1 LKLVF
6 ALLFLVSFSISAQE
20 YVDLFRIGYSQTL
33 KNNFEN
39 TNASTNV
46 ESFDIGFTF
55 PVVLNKNHALITGA
69 DFSLNSLQLFPTAEI
84 TNLYS
89 TNLKLGLASTWSK
102 KWSSTLVLL
111 PKIASD
117 YKNISNDDF
126 YLGGF
131 ALLKYKRN
139 DNLKYRFGLYGSQ
152 EAFGL
157 FTTPIIGW
165 YYLSPNKRFEMDL
178 SLPISAD
185 VSYKLGTITIGIDY
199 FGIGRSYNVNSKN
212 TSKMYADLSSLEF
225 ASYVQFNTFNESLLL
240 RAKAGYSSNNY
251 EMYAENDEI
260 DLGISAFTF
269 GDNRTQL
276 NPNLQGSIFLKVEAI
291 YRFHITKLD
300 NKKD

>member
-1 LKLVF
+1 
-6 ALLFLVSFSISAQE
+6 VSFSISAQE

>member
-1 LKLVF
+1 MKLVF

>member
-1 LKLVF
+1 MKLVF

-212 TSKMYADLSSLEF
+212 ASKMYADLSSLEF

-240 RAKAGYSSNNY
+240 RAKAGCSSNNY

>member
-1 LKLVF
+1 M
-6 ALLFLVSFSISAQE
+6 SFSISAQE